1 MRNRSK
7 KLSLN
12 GKGFRLLVSFVRNH
26 LEQLICLAT
35 AEVIEQMLQKNR
47 STRKI
52 GWLTYRLVRKKG
64 KDGEEMYLSIKV
76 NKISPDNLNEAKLN
90 ILETYRKM
98 ETSGYTEETRIAF
111 YEAVK
116 IKKY

>member
-98 ETSGYTEETRIAF
+98 ETSGYTAETRIAF